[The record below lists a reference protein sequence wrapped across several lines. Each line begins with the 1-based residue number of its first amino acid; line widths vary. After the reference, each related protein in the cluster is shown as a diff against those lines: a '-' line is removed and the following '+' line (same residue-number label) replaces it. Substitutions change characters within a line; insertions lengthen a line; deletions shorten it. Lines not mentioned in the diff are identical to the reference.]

1 MQPHPLYNEQNFS
14 IEWGGRTLSIQTG
27 KLALLANASVV
38 VRYGDT
44 VVLST
49 IGMSRYVREGI
60 DYFPLM
66 VDFEEN
72 MSAAGKIKGSR
83 FVKREGRPTDLA
95 ILNARIAD
103 RSLRP
108 LFDYRIRNDIQVVI
122 SVKAFDGDCDPAY
135 VGLIAASVATAISD
149 IPAEGPIA
157 GLSVAYVDGGYVLN
171 PTPEQ
176 RAKSLLYIL
185 GAVREDKIVMLEAE
199 AKEAPEDLMYGAFEF
214 LIEQAQPVIELIKQV
229 KAAVGKT
236 KVQPVLAEKTDEEK
250 TLYTSIE
257 EKVKAHCAASINSLF
272 GIKGKQERSDAEAAF
287 KTALMDQ
294 FETADEKEIAGA
306 VFEEC
311 YEAEFRRQILESGVR
326 VDGRQIDELRDLYAE
341 IDILPRVHGTG
352 LFQRGET
359 QVLSTVTLA
368 PPADA
373 QIIDGLEPEY
383 EKRYIHHY
391 NFPPYS
397 VGEVKPMRGPSRR
410 DIGHGALAEKALE
423 AVIPSKEEFPYTIR
437 VVSDTL
443 MSNGSSSQASACA
456 SSLALMAAGVPIKA
470 PVAGIAMGLVMTD
483 DASEYKVLTDIQ
495 GVEDHSGDM
504 DFKIAGTTQGVTA
517 VQLDIKLFGISLD
530 ICRDTLAQARK
541 ARLEILEVMKQAISE
556 PRKELSPYAPRVEVL
571 QIDPEKIGA
580 VIGSGGKTINMIIE
594 KTGAK
599 IDIEDDGLVYIATP
613 DGDAMER
620 AKKFIIALT
629 KDIEVGEVYEGIV
642 EKIVADKNSG
652 AEIGAIVNLGLDRDG
667 MIHISN
673 VCHCR
678 INKVSDVLNVGDR
691 LQVQVVEVDRERGR
705 IGLSRKALIDKNA
718 PDAKCE
724 LAAEQSQPRHKD
736 FTRGEQF

>member
-1 MQPHPLYNEQNFS
+1 MQPHPMMNPQEFS
-14 IEWGGRTLSIQTG
+14 IEWGGRTLTIQTG
-27 KLALLANASVV
+27 KLAQLANASVV

-44 VVLST
+44 VILST
-49 IGMSRYVREGI
+49 IGMSRSVRAGI

-72 MSAAGKIKGSR
+72 MGAAGKIKGSR
-83 FVKREGRPTDLA
+83 FMKREGRPTDVA

-108 LFDYRIRNDIQVVI
+108 LFDYNIRNDIQVVI
-122 SVKAFDGDCDPAY
+122 SVKAFDGDCDPSY
-135 VGLIAASVATAISD
+135 VGLIAASAVTAISD

-157 GLSVAYVDGGYVLN
+157 GLAVGYVDGQYVLN

-176 RAKSLLYIL
+176 RVKSTLYVL
-185 GAVREDKIVMLEAE
+185 GAVRADKIVMLESE
-199 AKEAPEDLMYGAFEF
+199 AKQAPEDVVMGAFEF
-214 LIEQAQPVIELIKQV
+214 LVEQAQPVIELIKKVQ
-229 KAAVGKT
+229 AAVGKE
-236 KVQPVLAEKTDEEK
+236 KIQPALAEKTDEEK
-250 TLYTSIE
+250 TMYSGVE
-257 EKVKAHCAASINSLF
+257 EKVTAHCNATLGSLF
-272 GIKGKQERSDAEAAF
+272 GIKGKKERTEKEEAF
-287 KTALMDQ
+287 KAELFGQ
-294 FETADEKEIAGA
+294 FETDEEKAVAAD
-306 VFEEC
+306 VFEHC
-311 YEAEFRRQILESGVR
+311 YEAEFRKQILESGVR
-326 VDGRQIDELRDLYAE
+326 VDGRQTDELRDLYAE
-341 IDILPRVHGTG
+341 IDLLPRVHGSA

-368 PPADA
+368 PPAEA
-373 QIIDGLEPEY
+373 LIVDGLEPEY

-423 AVIPSKEEFPYTIR
+423 GVIPSKEEFPYMIR

-443 MSNGSSSQASACA
+443 MSNGSSSQASACG
-456 SSLALMAAGVPIKA
+456 SSLALMAAGVPIKN

-495 GVEDHSGDM
+495 GIEDHSGDM
-504 DFKIAGTTQGVTA
+504 DFKIAGTTEGVTA

-530 ICRDTLAQARK
+530 ICRDTLAAARK
-541 ARLEILEVMKQAISE
+541 ARLEILEVMKQAIAE
-556 PRKELSPYAPRVEVL
+556 PRMELSPYAPRVEVL

-599 IDIEDDGLVYIATP
+599 IDIEDDGLVYIATS
-613 DGDAMER
+613 DGEAMER
-620 AKKFIIALT
+620 AKKLIIALT
-629 KDIEVGEVYEGIV
+629 KDIEVGEIYEGIV
-642 EKIVADKNSG
+642 EKIVSDKNSG
-652 AEIGAIVNLGLDRDG
+652 SEIGAIVSLGLDRDG
-667 MIHISN
+667 MVHISN

-678 INKVSDVLNVGDR
+678 INKVTDVLNVGDR
-691 LQVQVVEVDRERGR
+691 LQVQVVEIDKERGR
-705 IGLSRKALIDKNA
+705 IGLSRKALIDKNT
-718 PDAKCE
+718 PDAKCD
-724 LAAEQSQPRHKD
+724 LAGEKAGHKD
-736 FTRGEQF
+736 FTRGDRF